1 MYLAKLKGVLFAG
14 ELEVAADED
23 EHGGVD
29 SGGLGIDGG
38 DGVLALLEGKG
49 GEFGDDV
56 VGALDLLTLER
67 EHGTFLVEI
76 GEIVAVGVEGGVVVL
91 HECLC
96 QRVWIHL
103 ASRFTL
109 THTTTLSSL
118 Q

>member
-49 GEFGDDV
+49 SEFGEDV
-56 VGALDLLTLER
+56 GGAQDLLSLER
-67 EHGTFLVEI
+67 EHGRLLRLVSK
-76 GEIVAVGVEGGVVVL
+76 VE
-91 HECLC
+91 
-96 QRVWIHL
+96 
-103 ASRFTL
+103 
-109 THTTTLSSL
+109 
-118 Q
+118 